1 MLRPDRSATSLAMST
16 LYRSP
21 TIFVSVDP
29 RGFVEW
35 VVRENAT
42 VTIEE
47 IRKIGEQ
54 LERQGFTT
62 VRVLVNR
69 VNEYIHPDDYLLHNL
84 HKFGSVLIA
93 RVAFFAPS
101 TQSQMFS
108 GVVALTTLREVPSR
122 IFADKQEA
130 IDWLLGDEAE

>member
-1 MLRPDRSATSLAMST
+1 MPMST

-35 VVRENAT
+35 LVRENAT

-47 IRKIGEQ
+47 IRKIAEQ
-54 LERQGFTT
+54 LDRQGFTG

-69 VNEYIHPDDYLLHNL
+69 VNEYIHPDDYLLHSL
-84 HKFGSVLIA
+84 HKLGNVVTEK
-93 RVAFFAPS
+93 VAFFAPS

-108 GVVALTTLREVPSR
+108 GVLKLTTLREVPTR
-122 IFADKQEA
+122 IFADKEEA
-130 IDWLLGDEAE
+130 IDWLLGEEPG

>member
-1 MLRPDRSATSLAMST
+1 VST

-21 TIFVSVDP
+21 TIFVSADP
-29 RGFVEW
+29 RGFIEW

-47 IRKIGEQ
+47 IRAIAAQ
-54 LERQGFTT
+54 LDRQGFTM

-69 VNEYIHPDDYLLHNL
+69 VNEYIHPDDYIMHDI
-84 HKFGSVLIA
+84 HKLGDVVIERL
-93 RVAFFAPS
+93 AFFAPS

-108 GVVALTTLREVPSR
+108 GVVALTALRKVATR
-122 IFADKQEA
+122 VFADKQEA
-130 IDWLLGDEAE
+130 IDWLLADDPA

>member
-1 MLRPDRSATSLAMST
+1 MST

-21 TIFVSVDP
+21 TIFVSADP

-35 VVRENAT
+35 LVRENAT

-47 IRKIGEQ
+47 IRAIAEQ
-54 LERQGFTT
+54 LERQGFTS

-69 VNEYIHPDDYLLHNL
+69 VNEYIHPDDYILHNIYKL
-84 HKFGSVLIA
+84 GDVVIERL
-93 RVAFFAPS
+93 AFFAPS

-108 GVVALTTLREVPSR
+108 GVVALTALRNVATR
-122 IFADKQEA
+122 VFADKQDA
-130 IDWLLGDEAE
+130 IDWLLGEEPA

>member
-1 MLRPDRSATSLAMST
+1 MPMST

-21 TIFVSVDP
+21 TIFVSIDS
-29 RGFVEW
+29 RGFIEW
-35 VVRENAT
+35 IVRENAT

-47 IRKIGEQ
+47 IRNIAEQ
-54 LERQGFTT
+54 LERHGFTK

-84 HKFGSVLIA
+84 HSFGSVLTEK
-93 RVAFFAPS
+93 VAFFAPS

-108 GVVALTTLREVPSR
+108 GVVALTALRDVPTR

-130 IDWLLGDEAE
+130 IDWLLGEEPD

>member
-1 MLRPDRSATSLAMST
+1 MST

-21 TIFVSVDP
+21 NVFVSIDP
-29 RGFVEW
+29 RGFIEW

-42 VTIEE
+42 VAIEE
-47 IRKIGEQ
+47 IRKIAEQ
-54 LERQGFTT
+54 LDRQGFTG

-69 VNEYIHPDDYLLHNL
+69 VNEYIHPDDYLLHDL
-84 HKFGSVLIA
+84 RSLGKVVTEK
-93 RVAFFAPS
+93 VAFFAPS

-108 GVVALTTLREVPSR
+108 GVIGLTALREVPTR

-130 IDWLLGDEAE
+130 VDWLLGEDSA